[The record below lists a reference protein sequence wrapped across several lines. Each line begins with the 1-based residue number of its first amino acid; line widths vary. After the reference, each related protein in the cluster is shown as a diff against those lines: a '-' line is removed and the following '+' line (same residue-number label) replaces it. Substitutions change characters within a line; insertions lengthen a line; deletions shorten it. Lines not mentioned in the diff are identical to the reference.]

1 MSKVTGQD
9 EILVASKKAIESLYG
24 PQIEDLKLRVVF
36 PFPNEK
42 ERDSWDTQLTFLRNG
57 LQYTVD
63 LMIQEKDGTI
73 TNARLIDT
81 MTPL

>member
-1 MSKVTGQD
+1 MSKVTSED
-9 EILVASKKAIESLYG
+9 EILEASKSAIESLYG
-24 PQIEDLKLRVVF
+24 PEFKDLKLRVVF

-42 ERDSWDTQLTFLRNG
+42 QRDSWDTQVTFLKDG

-63 LMIQEKDGTI
+63 LMIQESDGVI

-81 MTPL
+81 MKPL

>member
-1 MSKVTGQD
+1 MSKVTSEN
-9 EILVASKKAIESLYG
+9 EILEASKKAIESLYG

-42 ERDSWDTQLTFLRNG
+42 QRDSWDTQVTFLKNG

-63 LMIQEKDGTI
+63 LMIQESDGMI

-81 MTPL
+81 MKPL

>member
-1 MSKVTGQD
+1 MPPVKTDKDIQN
-9 EILVASKKAIESLYG
+9 ASRKAIEALYG
-24 PQIEDLKLRVVF
+24 KDIQDFKVRVIF

-42 ERDSWDTQLTFLRNG
+42 NRESWDIQVTFLVNN

-63 LMIQEKDGTI
+63 LMIQEKNGEI
-73 TNARLIDT
+73 TAARLIDT

>member
-1 MSKVTGQD
+1 MSKVTSEN
-9 EILVASKKAIESLYG
+9 EILEASKKAIESLYG
-24 PQIEDLKLRVVF
+24 PQCEDLKLRVVF

-42 ERDSWDTQLTFLRNG
+42 QRDSWDTQVTFLKNG

-63 LMIQEKDGTI
+63 LMIQESDGVI

-81 MTPL
+81 MKPL

>member
-1 MSKVTGQD
+1 MSKVTSED
-9 EILVASKKAIESLYG
+9 EILEASKSAIESLYG
-24 PQIEDLKLRVVF
+24 PEFEDLKLRVVF

-42 ERDSWDTQLTFLRNG
+42 QRDSWDTQVTFLKDG

-63 LMIQEKDGTI
+63 LMIQESDGVI

-81 MTPL
+81 MKPL